1 MISKIS
7 CPFYFPDN
15 SFCSTPDTAKI
26 TMAWRKEST
35 QEIGHPVNFSHHGE
49 SFWTE
54 EIDYQHMRAFSHVGD
69 VLRAIRMKIRTG
81 AGRKT
86 PVPLNSG

>member
-1 MISKIS
+1 M
-7 CPFYFPDN
+7 
-15 SFCSTPDTAKI
+15 
-26 TMAWRKEST
+26 
-35 QEIGHPVNFSHHGE
+35 NFSHHGE

-69 VLRAIRMKIRTG
+69 VLRAIWMKIRTG

-86 PVPLNSG
+86 LVPLNSG